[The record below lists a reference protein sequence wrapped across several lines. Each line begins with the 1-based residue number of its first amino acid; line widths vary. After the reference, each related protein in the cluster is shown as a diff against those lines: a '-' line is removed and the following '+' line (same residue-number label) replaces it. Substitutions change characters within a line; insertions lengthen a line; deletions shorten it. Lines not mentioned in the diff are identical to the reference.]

1 MNSYRLVYNCVL
13 EDPQLSTLWTKLE
26 NAQDVEQCH
35 RIAQQIKNITEQ
47 LENKQVCTGW
57 CVGLYRMVCWS
68 VQDGVL
74 VCTGW
79 CVCLYRVVCWSVQD
93 GVLACTRWCVGLSR
107 WCVGLSRWCVGLYR
121 VVCWSVQDGVLA
133 CTRWCVGLY
142 KMVCWSV
149 QDDVICFMY
158 THTLVCIVCT
168 FPLKDQV
175 TLVNSTM
182 LPAHTFTNLNFVS
195 S

>member
-57 CVGLYRMVCWS
+57 CVGLYR
-68 VQDGVL
+68 
-74 VCTGW
+74 
-79 CVCLYRVVCWSVQD
+79 VVCWSVQD
-93 GVLACTRWCVGLSR
+93 GVLACTR

-142 KMVCWSV
+142 RM
-149 QDDVICFMY
+149 M
-158 THTLVCIVCT
+158 
-168 FPLKDQV
+168 
-175 TLVNSTM
+175 
-182 LPAHTFTNLNFVS
+182 
-195 S
+195 